1 MAVMM
6 IQEFEVAEDDR
17 STTNYDGISERLG
30 ADAEP
35 PEGLVV
41 HTAGF
46 TGQGA
51 FRIADVWESEADW
64 ERFRDGRLAEA
75 LKPTMESGEGT
86 PPTVE
91 YSYELHHLIN
101 PE

>member
-1 MAVMM
+1 MAIVM
-6 IQEFEVAEDDR
+6 IQEFEVEEDDR
-17 STTNYDGISERLG
+17 STTNYDGVAERLEIDSE
-30 ADAEP
+30 A

-64 ERFRDGRLAEA
+64 ERFRDGRLADA
-75 LKPTMESGEGT
+75 LKPMIESGEGS
-86 PPTVE
+86 PPNVE
-91 YSYELHHLIN
+91 YSYELHHVVR
-101 PE
+101 P

>member
-1 MAVMM
+1 MAILM
-6 IQEFEVAEDDR
+6 IQEFEVEEDDR
-17 STTNYDGISERLG
+17 STPNYDSVSERLNAE
-30 ADAEP
+30 ADP
-35 PEGLVV
+35 PAGLIV

-46 TGQGA
+46 TGTGV

-75 LKPTMESGEGT
+75 LRPMSESGEGA
-86 PPTVE
+86 PPSVE

-101 PE
+101 P

>member
-1 MAVMM
+1 MF
-6 IQEFEVAEDDR
+6 IQEFEVAEDDL
-17 STTNYDGISERLG
+17 STTNYDGVNERLS
-30 ADAEP
+30 ADTDP
-35 PEGLVV
+35 PEGLLV

-46 TGQGA
+46 TGTGL

-75 LKPTMESGEGT
+75 MKPMMESGDGT

-91 YSYELHHLIN
+91 YSYELHHVIK
-101 PE
+101 P

>member
-1 MAVMM
+1 MAILM
-6 IQEFEVAEDDR
+6 IQEFEVEEDDR
-17 STTNYDGISERLG
+17 STPNYDSVSERLN
-30 ADAEP
+30 ADADP
-35 PEGLVV
+35 PAGLIV

-46 TGQGA
+46 TGTGI

-75 LKPTMESGEGT
+75 LQPMRESGEGA
-86 PPTVE
+86 PPSAE

-101 PE
+101 P